1 MELSVTMHA
10 GSKKNAIKNLDKIKK
25 IDEHN
30 NRKYKNVNNKEID
43 PTLSRENITLR
54 GSKNITNDVKEL
66 YKNEFIEAVCK
77 YNLKQ
82 KDERR
87 KIVDYLEKMN
97 KDEKNNIAVE
107 FIYQIG
113 DIETWK
119 GRSLEDKKKTKEIFE
134 KAIDILEAKGIKVA
148 NATIHYDETSPH
160 MHIVGVPIIEGQ
172 TRGLEK
178 QVSQRKVLTREVLK
192 ELREETEKVFIE
204 EYKRVYK
211 TNDVTLKKGSE
222 IEEHLSVED
231 YKNTKKMLEV
241 AKKYGNRKELKE
253 EIEKKVD
260 EVEKE
265 IEGLENDKIE
275 KSKKIKD
282 LESEND
288 NLTNKLTNLE
298 EKNYSLNS
306 EVKELETSKNTK
318 AKEKDDLEKELDL
331 FQQKIKAYK
340 EQIEKDKEEAIKLE
354 EEQKKIEED
363 LKAQEKKNRDAKDEI
378 DKKNKEY
385 NDLLTERNNQEE
397 KKKKLE
403 DEKKKL
409 EDENQKNE
417 EFYKSMEVT
426 IKEEREKMIKDVKD
440 ASIKLAEEKKKLE
453 DANLELIN
461 GNTELV
467 NNNNALLKA
476 LETEKEKKENII
488 KEKEKIEKENKEIE
502 NSITNLKNEKTN
514 LEANKL
520 EISAGVKNLLENQK
534 NYSDTLQ
541 LEYKKLENKKEVEK
555 TADKNVTEIVF
566 VVQGNFYPE
575 AIYGKNY
582 KSDYIFYNGDNIVDR
597 IEGKEK
603 DNLTYTVASAVY
615 SVYGEEM
622 KRTDLIYNTTTG
634 KTDLIIDYLDYES
647 EEKKT
652 DTITFKEMKIDKF
665 FTLVKEKLG
674 ELKET
679 LIESIKQQFNYT
691 NNHAKDMFTEEKN
704 KKNIEKDDFEY

>member
-1 MELSVTMHA
+1 MKELGVSFHC
-10 GSKKNAIKNLDKIKK
+10 GSRENAIRSEKDLKK
-25 IDEHN
+25 ADAHN
-30 NRKYKNVNNKEID
+30 NRKYKNKNNQELD
-43 PTLSRENITLR
+43 PEKSHENVVIVGTN
-54 GSKNITNDVKEL
+54 NIIEDVKKV
-66 YKNEFIEAVCK
+66 YKNEFNEAVYN

-82 KDERR
+82 KREDR
-87 KIVDYLEKMN
+87 KILDYYEQI
-97 KDEKNNIAVE
+97 NNDKQTNLAVE
-107 FIYQIG
+107 MLFQLG
-113 DIETWK
+113 DSEHWK
-119 GRSLEDKKKTKEIFE
+119 DKSMEDKKKMVNIYS
-134 KAIDILEAKGIKVA
+134 KAIDILKDRNIVTAQ
-148 NATIHYDETSPH
+148 ATVHLDESSPH
-160 MHIVGVPIIEGQ
+160 LHLIAVPIAENNK
-172 TRGLEK
+172 RGLSK
-178 QVSQRKVLTREVLK
+178 QVSQNKVLTIKTIK
-192 ELREETEKVFIE
+192 EIREEIEKVFIN
-204 EYKRVYK
+204 EYKKTYK
-211 TNDVTLKKGSE
+211 EDITLKKGSE
-222 IEEHLSVED
+222 LPDHLDVKKYKKAKEILKVAKAYEYNQEIKDTLETELENTKAEIKQIEE
-231 YKNTKKMLEV
+231 
-241 AKKYGNRKELKE
+241 
-253 EIEKKVD
+253 EKA

-265 IEGLENDKIE
+265 KENKIE
-275 KSKKIKD
+275 NIENVKK
-282 LESEND
+282 ETS
-288 NLTNKLTNLE
+288 NLTNELT
-298 EKNYSLNS
+298 K
-306 EVKELETSKNTK
+306 LETSKSNK
-318 AKEKDDLEKELDL
+318 SKEKDDLEKALDL
-331 FQQKIKAYK
+331 YQQKIKDYK
-340 EQIEKDKEEAIKLE
+340 EKIVKDKEEADRLE

-363 LKAQEKKNRDAKDEI
+363 LKAQEKKNRDVKDEI

-440 ASIKLAEEKKKLE
+440 ASIKLTEEKKKLE

-520 EISAGVKNLLENQK
+520 EISTGVKNLLENQK

-555 TADKNVTEIVF
+555 TADNNVTEIAL
-566 VVQGNFYPE
+566 VVKGDFYRE
-575 AIYGKNY
+575 AIYGKDY
-582 KSDYIFYNGDNIVDR
+582 RSDYIFYNGDNIVER

-603 DNLTYTVASAVY
+603 DDLTYTVASAVY
-615 SVYGEEM
+615 SVYAEEM
-622 KRTDLIYNTTTG
+622 KRTDLIYNTKTG
-634 KTDLIIDYLDYES
+634 KTDLIIDYVDYET

-674 ELKET
+674 ELKEAI
-679 LIESIKQQFNYT
+679 IESIKQQFNYS
-691 NNHAKDMFTEEKN
+691 NNNPKDVFTEEKN
-704 KKNIEKDDFEY
+704 KKNIETKNNEKEY

>member
-1 MELSVTMHA
+1 MELSVSMHA

-43 PTLSRENITLR
+43 PTLSNENITLR
-54 GSKNITNDVKEL
+54 GSKNITNDIKEL
-66 YKNEFIEAVCK
+66 YKNEFTEAVCK

-82 KDERR
+82 TDERR
-87 KIVDYLEKMN
+87 KVVDYLDKMDR
-97 KDEKNNIAVE
+97 DEKNNIAVE

-148 NATIHYDETSPH
+148 NATIHLDETSPH
-160 MHIVGVPIIEGQ
+160 MHIVGVPIIENQ
-172 TRGLEK
+172 KRGLEK
-178 QVSQRKVLTREVLK
+178 QLSQRKVLTREVLK

-204 EYKRVYK
+204 QYKRVYK
-211 TNDVTLKKGSE
+211 TDDVTLKKGSE

-265 IEGLENDKIE
+265 IEELENAKIV
-275 KSKKIKD
+275 KSKKIQD
-282 LESEND
+282 LESENE
-288 NLTNKLTNLE
+288 NLTSELTNLE
-298 EKNYSLNS
+298 EKNYSLNT
-306 EVKELETSKNTK
+306 EVKDLETSKKT
-318 AKEKDDLEKELDL
+318 KEKEKGDLEKDLDL
-331 FQQKIKAYK
+331 YQQKIKDYK
-340 EQIEKDKEEAIKLE
+340 EKIVKDKENLEKEE
-354 EEQKKIEED
+354 EEQKRLED
-363 LKAQEKKNRDAKDEI
+363 ELKEKEKKVKEVKDEL

-385 NDLLTERNNQEE
+385 NDSLAEKNNLEQ

-403 DEKKKL
+403 EDKKNIENAYNLEK
-409 EDENQKNE
+409 EN
-417 EFYKSMEVT
+417 
-426 IKEEREKMIKDVKD
+426 IIKD
-440 ASIKLAEEKKKLE
+440 AEEKKKELTE
-453 DANLELIN
+453 DI
-461 GNTELV
+461 
-467 NNNNALLKA
+467 K
-476 LETEKEKKENII
+476 KIKKENSDLLET
-488 KEKEKIEKENKEIE
+488 KEKLIADGN
-502 NSITNLKNEKTN
+502 TLKNEKNKIENDNKVTSEDIKKLKDEKN
-514 LEANKL
+514 KIEAEKIV
-520 EISAGVKNLLENQK
+520 ISDEVKKLLENQK
-534 NYSDTLQ
+534 GYNDTLQ

-566 VVQGNFYPE
+566 VVQGDFYPE
-575 AIYGKNY
+575 AIYGKDY
-582 KSDYIFYNGDNIVDR
+582 KSDYAFFNGDDIVDR

-603 DNLTYTVASAVY
+603 DNLTYNVASAVY
-615 SVYGEEM
+615 SIYGEEM
-622 KRTDLIYNTTTG
+622 KRTDLIYNTKTG
-634 KTDLIIDYLDYES
+634 KTDLIVDYLDYQT

-679 LIESIKQQFNYT
+679 IIESIKQQFNYT
-691 NNHAKDMFTEEKN
+691 NNHVKDMFTEEKN
-704 KKNIEKDDFEY
+704 KKNIDKKKNEIEY

>member
-1 MELSVTMHA
+1 MELSVSMHA

-43 PTLSRENITLR
+43 PTLSNENMTLR

-66 YKNEFIEAVCK
+66 YKTEFAEATYN

-87 KIVDYLEKMN
+87 KVVDYLDKMN

-107 FIYQIG
+107 FIYQVG
-113 DIETWK
+113 DAETWK

-134 KAIDILEAKGIKVA
+134 KAIDILESKGIKVA
-148 NATIHYDETSPH
+148 NATIHFDETSPH
-160 MHIVGVPIIEGQ
+160 MHVVGVPIIEGQ

-241 AKKYGNRKELKE
+241 AKKYGNRKGLKE

-260 EVEKE
+260 EVEKA

-275 KSKKIKD
+275 KSKKITN
-282 LESEND
+282 LENENK
-288 NLTNKLTNLE
+288 NLTNELTKLK

-318 AKEKDDLEKELDL
+318 EKEKDDIEKELDL
-331 FQQKIKAYK
+331 YQKKIKDYK
-340 EQIEKDKEEAIKLE
+340 EQIEKDKEDAIKLE

-363 LKAQEKKNRDAKDEI
+363 LKAQEKKNRDVKEELE
-378 DKKNKEY
+378 KKNKEY
-385 NDLLTERNNQEE
+385 NDRLTEKNNLEE
-397 KKKKLE
+397 KKKKLDEEKQKIE
-403 DEKKKL
+403 D
-409 EDENQKNE
+409 
-417 EFYKSMEVT
+417 FYKNMETT
-426 IKEEREKMIKDVKD
+426 ITAEKEKMLKDAED
-440 ASIKLAEEKKKLE
+440 ASIKLTEEKKKLE
-453 DANLELIN
+453 DANLEL
-461 GNTELV
+461 V
-467 NNNNALLKA
+467 NNNNDLVNSNNELLKA
-476 LETEKEKKENII
+476 LETEKEKKTNIT

-502 NSITNLKNEKTN
+502 DSIKALKIEKTN
-514 LEANKL
+514 LEADKI
-520 EISAGVKNLLENQK
+520 EISAGVKTLLENQK
-534 NYSDTLQ
+534 GYNDTLQ

-566 VVQGNFYPE
+566 VVQGDFYPE

-704 KKNIEKDDFEY
+704 KKNIENDDFEY